1 MLYKVID
8 RATKFAVL
16 SDIATK
22 REANKLMHELYQQDK
37 KDRCFTKNCYA
48 VREQKQKTTISL

>member
-22 REANKLMHELYQQDK
+22 REANKLMHEL
-37 KDRCFTKNCYA
+37 
-48 VREQKQKTTISL
+48 